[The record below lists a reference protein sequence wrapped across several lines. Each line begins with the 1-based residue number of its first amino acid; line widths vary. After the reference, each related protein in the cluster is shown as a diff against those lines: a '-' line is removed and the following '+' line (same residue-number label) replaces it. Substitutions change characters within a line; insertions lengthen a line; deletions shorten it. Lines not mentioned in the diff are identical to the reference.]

1 MRSIAQL
8 VLSGI
13 LLLSG
18 SLIAVADHHHY
29 TLGVLAFRPV
39 PITEQQWQPLVDYLN
54 AEVSG
59 LDLRLRALNYSDLEA
74 AIQAGEI
81 DYVLTN
87 PAHYIV
93 LSQRERFSS
102 PLVSM
107 IRLEDGE
114 QLRGF
119 GGVIVVAAERD
130 DLQQIAD
137 LRDKTIAAVSANSL
151 GGYQMQAYELVQH
164 GLKLDEIHWRFT
176 GMPHDL
182 AIEAVLAGKAD
193 AGFVRSGLVEAMQ
206 ASGTLPADAI
216 RVLNPQQEPN
226 FPFVLSTPLY
236 PEWPFVVLTQTNEEM
251 ALRIASAILSLPHG
265 GAIAQQI
272 GIHGFGIPADY
283 RPVERLLREL
293 RLPPFDEMPYF
304 TLYDAWKRWQWPLKL
319 ALSIVVS
326 LLMMA
331 LLVAMVKKKAAAREQ
346 ALTTQV
352 ANQRA
357 ALDQIA
363 VAIAAERSAS
373 TILATACRCIGE
385 ALGADRSLVYDIDF
399 EVKKVIGLHEWLNPR
414 HERIE
419 PSIGNY
425 DLALFHDGVVWMR
438 EQQEPLSSHR
448 SAIHPA
454 LCNDGSATLL
464 HEGMEIASLLWF
476 PFLFSERGYHLIV
489 LNWLAEH
496 PFNDLSQQD
505 FLASVVKLISLAL
518 DKLRI
523 LQQQMRAEEETQR
536 FKAIAENAVYGN
548 AIADAT
554 GKLIYI
560 NPFFARIHGYEP
572 EALIGRELS
581 CFHNA
586 DQMEQVTALNQ
597 QLFDQGYFPPT
608 DVWHVHRDGHSF
620 PMLMSGIVMRDESG
634 APEYMATAAIDL
646 TARYQAEQK
655 YQLLFNKMLDGFAL
669 HEVICDDQGQPVD
682 YRFLAVNP
690 AFEQMTGLN
699 AEQLVGH
706 RVLEVL
712 PNTEPHWIEAFGQV
726 ALSGTPSS
734 FENYSLELEKHFAVS
749 VFAPAP
755 KQFACMVQDV
765 TVRKQAEIALIE
777 AKQAAEAANI
787 AKSEFLANMSHEIR
801 TPMNGVI
808 GMTHLLLT
816 TALTAEQQGYAKTIQ
831 TSGEALLT
839 LINDIL
845 DLSKIEA
852 GKLELE
858 IVPFELPELLDQ
870 LAASLAVRADEK
882 GLELIIAADPRLP
895 TRLLGDPARL
905 RQILTNLI
913 SNAIKFTHH
922 GEVVVQAAPLDPEAA
937 PDSTRVDLHITVR
950 DTGIGIPQDKH
961 HRLFAK
967 FSQVD
972 ASTTRQYGGTG
983 LGLAICKQLV
993 EAMGGRIGVNS
1004 VEGEGATF
1012 WLTLHL
1018 PCLPDAPPVLEPL
1031 LDGVRVLIVD
1041 DNATQR
1047 ALLATRLAAWGMR
1060 PDTAADAPTA
1070 MGICYRQFDEGTPLQ
1085 ILLID
1090 YNMPGMDGLALARA
1104 LRTDTRLDRLQLI
1117 LLGPPRQTEEAARG
1131 EMNLKRVTKPIR
1143 LSELHDTLIQC
1154 LEQHSAEDPPT
1165 PAQSLEPPPALN
1177 RGLHILLAEDNQLN
1191 QQVAL
1196 GILSK
1201 LGLTADAVSNGQEA
1215 IEALA
1220 RQHYDL
1226 VFMDVQMPEL
1236 DGLEATR
1243 RIRAQNN
1250 QIPIIAMTANAM
1262 QGDQETCLAAGM
1274 NDYLTKPIDPQRIT
1288 QMLQQWGL

>member
-1 MRSIAQL
+1 MYTLMRSIAQR

-54 AEVSG
+54 AEVPG
-59 LDLRLRALNYSDLEA
+59 LDLRLRALNYPDLET
-74 AIQAGEI
+74 AILAGEI
-81 DYVLTN
+81 DFVLTN

-102 PLVSM
+102 PLVSL
-107 IRLEDGE
+107 IQLEDG
-114 QLRGF
+114 QPLRGF
-119 GGVIVVAAERD
+119 GGVILVTAERD

-164 GLKLDEIHWRFT
+164 GLKLDEMHWRFT

-193 AGFVRSGLVEAMQ
+193 AAFVRSGLIEAMQ

-216 RVLNPQQEPN
+216 RVLNPQQKPN

-251 ALRIASAILSLPHG
+251 ALRIAGAILSLPHG

-293 RLPPFDEMPYF
+293 RLPPFDAPPEF

-331 LLVAMVKKKAAAREQ
+331 LLVAVVKKKAAAREQ
-346 ALTTQV
+346 ALTAQV

-373 TILATACRCIGE
+373 AILATACRCIGE

-399 EVKKVIGLHEWLNPR
+399 EVKKIIGLHEWLNPNQAVL
-414 HERIE
+414 E
-419 PSIGNY
+419 PSIGTY
-425 DLALFHDGVVWMR
+425 DLSVFHDGVVWIR
-438 EQQEPLSSHR
+438 TRQESLSSHR

-454 LCNDGSATLL
+454 LRDDGSGTLL
-464 HEGMEIASLLWF
+464 HEGMAIASLLWF

-496 PFNDLSQQD
+496 PFDDLSQQD

-518 DKLRI
+518 DKLQI
-523 LQQQMRAEEETQR
+523 LEQQMRAEEETQR
-536 FKAIAENAVYGN
+536 FKAIAENAAYGN
-548 AIADAT
+548 AIADT
-554 GKLIYI
+554 RGVIIYI

-572 EALIGRELS
+572 EALIGRHLS

-586 DQMEQVTALNQ
+586 DQMDLVNTLNQ
-597 QLFDQGYFPPT
+597 QLLEQSYFPPT
-608 DVWHVHRDGHSF
+608 DVWHTHRDGHCF

-669 HEVICDDQGQPVD
+669 HELICDDQGQPVD

-712 PNTEPHWIEAFGQV
+712 PNTEPYWIEAFGQV
-726 ALSGTPSS
+726 ALSGTPSF
-734 FENYSLELEKHFAVS
+734 FENYSRELEKHFAVS
-749 VFAPAP
+749 AFAPAP

-765 TVRKQAEIALIE
+765 TTRKLAEIALIE

-816 TALTAEQQGYAKTIQ
+816 TALTAEQQGYAETIQ

-858 IVPFELPELLDQ
+858 TVPFELPELVDQ
-870 LAASLAVRADEK
+870 LAASLAVRAHEK
-882 GLELIIAADPRLP
+882 GLELIVDVEPEIPAL
-895 TRLLGDPARL
+895 LLGDPSRL

-922 GEVVVQAAPLDPEAA
+922 GEVVVQIARLDPDTPLDTTSVHLRIA
-937 PDSTRVDLHITVR
+937 VR
-950 DTGIGIPQDKH
+950 DSGIGIAENKQN
-961 HRLFAK
+961 RLFQK

-972 ASTTRQYGGTG
+972 ASMTRQYGGTG

-993 EAMGGRIGVNS
+993 EAMGGRIGVTS
-1004 VEGEGATF
+1004 SLGQGATF
-1012 WLTLHL
+1012 WLTLRFTCHPDNEQRTL
-1018 PCLPDAPPVLEPL
+1018 PPELER
-1031 LDGVRVLIVD
+1031 VRVLIVD
-1041 DNATQR
+1041 DNATVR
-1047 ALLATRLAAWGMR
+1047 ELLTTRLTGWGMC
-1060 PDTAADAPTA
+1060 PETVADAPTA
-1070 MGICYRQFDEGTPLQ
+1070 MGLCYQPLSADNPFQ
-1085 ILLID
+1085 IALID
-1090 YNMPGMDGLALARA
+1090 RDMPGMDGLALARA
-1104 LRTDTRLDRLQLI
+1104 LRTDTRLDPMSLV
-1117 LLGPPRQTEEAARG
+1117 LLGSPHQTDELR
-1131 EMNLKRVTKPIR
+1131 LHTIPKPIR
-1143 LSELHDTLIQC
+1143 FTELQHTLIRC
-1154 LEQHSAEDPPT
+1154 LN
-1165 PAQSLEPPPALN
+1165 AQSVDKQTTSAAPLLKIN
-1177 RGLHILLAEDNQLN
+1177 QNLRILLAEDNPLN

-1201 LGLTADAVSNGQEA
+1201 LGLTADAVANGQEA
-1215 IEALA
+1215 IAA
-1220 RQHYDL
+1220 VAQHDYDAIL
-1226 VFMDVQMPEL
+1226 MDVQMPEM

-1250 QIPIIAMTANAM
+1250 PIPIIAMTAHAM

-1274 NDYLTKPIDPQRIT
+1274 NDYLTKPIDPQRIVEVLNDWLAT
-1288 QMLQQWGL
+1288 E